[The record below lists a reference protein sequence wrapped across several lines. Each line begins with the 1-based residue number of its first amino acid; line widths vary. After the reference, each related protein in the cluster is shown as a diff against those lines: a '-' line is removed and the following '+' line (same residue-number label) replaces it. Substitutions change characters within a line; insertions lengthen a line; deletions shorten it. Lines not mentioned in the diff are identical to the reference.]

1 MNLVS
6 GCAIFPH
13 VMADGG
19 TFGMLLARKDAA
31 ICSISPNATAFEA
44 IQLVSDENVGAPM
57 VNNARLIGIT
67 SESDGARKANLKGR
81 SLRDTSVRNISPPG
95 VVGDDSGQQH
105 HYGRSCRLMT
115 VPGPPQR
122 GVGIR

>member
-1 MNLVS
+1 
-6 GCAIFPH
+6 
-13 VMADGG
+13 MADGG

-31 ICSISPNATAFEA
+31 IWSISPNATAFEA

-67 SESDGARKANLKGR
+67 SERDGARKAILKGR
-81 SLRDTSVRNISPPG
+81 ALRDTSVRNISPPG

-105 HYGRSCRLMT
+105 HRYGR
-115 VPGPPQR
+115 
-122 GVGIR
+122 